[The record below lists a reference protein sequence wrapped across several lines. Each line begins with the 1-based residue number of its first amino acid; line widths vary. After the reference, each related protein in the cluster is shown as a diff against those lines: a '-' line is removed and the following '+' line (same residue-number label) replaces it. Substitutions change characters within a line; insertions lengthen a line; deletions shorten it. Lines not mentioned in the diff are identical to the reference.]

1 MKNDFEGFIT
11 KLDMVEERI
20 FWAKD
25 ISIESSNTEKQ
36 REQRLR
42 GKKNRL
48 SKECRTITKCVTYV

>member
-42 GKKNRL
+42 EKRTDYPKNVGQL
-48 SKECRTITKCVTYV
+48 QNV

>member
-1 MKNDFEGFIT
+1 
-11 KLDMVEERI
+11 MVEERI

-42 GKKNRL
+42 EK
-48 SKECRTITKCVTYV
+48 RTDHPTTVGQLQNV